1 MMTFAATE
9 VTVKDWLLT
18 TTVAQMVPRPDGG
31 IAIFN
36 AMPKNYT
43 LPSVAL
49 FQVTGGPTP
58 LKDLPEQL
66 ARIQFD
72 CWASTRSEA
81 RNIALQIAAELDNI
95 QRNGGP
101 VINGVYL
108 GATSVPTLRWLPD
121 PDSDT
126 PRYIVD
132 ALITTVA

>member
-9 VTVKDWLLT
+9 ETVKQWLLT
-18 TTVAQMVPRPDGG
+18 TTVAPLLLRSDGG
-31 IAIFN
+31 ISIFN
-36 AMPKNYT
+36 AMPKGSP
-43 LPSVAL
+43 LPAVVL

-58 LKDLPEQL
+58 LKDLPEQQV
-66 ARIQFD
+66 RIQFD
-72 CWASTRSEA
+72 CWATTRSEA
-81 RNIALQIAAELDNI
+81 RNIALQIAVELDNI

-101 VINGVYL
+101 VVNGVYL
-108 GATSVPTLRWLPD
+108 AATSVPTIRWLPD